1 MVIVKILFDERKNGF
16 LFTSEDDETFLVSYE
31 TYLRLNLHAPCNPSL
46 EQEKILREEDARF
59 RAASLALSYAS
70 YQPRTE
76 HEVLCRLQREKIAPD
91 AAEAAVAKLRR
102 EGWLDDASYAK
113 RYGEDKLRKGWSLR
127 HIAGGLRQKG
137 IDAARIRET
146 LSSFHQDEES
156 ETLRRLAQKKYGRR
170 DLSDSKEFERTVQAL
185 CRRGF
190 PLEAVLRVLKEM
202 RET

>member
-91 AAEAAVAKLRR
+91 AAEAAVAKLR
-102 EGWLDDASYAK
+102 
-113 RYGEDKLRKGWSLR
+113 KGWSLR
-127 HIAGGLRQKG
+127 HIAEGLRQKG

-146 LSSFHQDEES
+146 LSSFHQDEEV

-190 PLEAVLRVLKEM
+190 PLEAVLRILKEM